1 MSGEKKD
8 TLAGIKKQLRQ
19 RGLERAVVHEV
30 EPSLRTGSQVAF
42 SPSLVDEIVGEQK
55 DSETE

>member
-1 MSGEKKD
+1 MGKEQDK
-8 TLAGIKKQLRQ
+8 LAGIKRQLRQ

-42 SPSLVDEIVGEQK
+42 SPSLVDEIVGEPK
-55 DSETE
+55 EAETE

>member
-1 MSGEKKD
+1 MEKKD
-8 TLAGIKKQLRQ
+8 TLSGIKKQLRQ

-42 SPSLVDEIVGEQK
+42 NPSLVDEIVGDKKEP
-55 DSETE
+55 EAE